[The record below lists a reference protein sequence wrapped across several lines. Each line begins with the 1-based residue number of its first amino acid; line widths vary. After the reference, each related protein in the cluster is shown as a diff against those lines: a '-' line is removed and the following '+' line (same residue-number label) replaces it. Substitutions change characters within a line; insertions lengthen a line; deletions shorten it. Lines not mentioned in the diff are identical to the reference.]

1 MGGKDKIMTQEEEDK
16 IIADRDRWFR
26 NNMKWLQHDVKHKI
40 CKNSGPMKDY
50 ADDLLQVAVLQ
61 FLNKPLEVQYQMIS
75 EEKAGW
81 YILVTCTRHI
91 QSSTSPFYN
100 QIRKHK
106 MSARSGALPDNSNED
121 ENEPFEE
128 FEWYQCYKRVSGSM
142 SFYYRALLEDKYM
155 HQLTFDE
162 IRAKYDITKN
172 SLVNDIQLALQYVR
186 CKCDPNTKC

>member
-1 MGGKDKIMTQEEEDK
+1 MTQEEENK
-16 IIADRDRWFR
+16 IIDIRERWFR
-26 NNMKWLQHDVKHKI
+26 DNMKWLQHDVQHKI
-40 CKNSGPMKDY
+40 CKSSGPMKDY
-50 ADDLLQVAVLQ
+50 APDLLQVAILQ
-61 FLNKPLEVQYQMIS
+61 FLKKPLEVQYQMIS

-100 QIRKHK
+100 QVRKFK
-106 MSARSGALPDNSNED
+106 MSTRSGALPEVSNEED
-121 ENEPFEE
+121 PGADPFAE
-128 FEWYQCYKRVSGSM
+128 FEWYQCYKRVSDNM

-172 SLVNDIQLALQYVR
+172 SLVGDIKLALQYIR
-186 CKCDPNTKC
+186 CKCDPTIKC